1 MKNKILFAIALISLG
16 GLAHAAGDA
25 EAGKAR
31 AMVCGACHGADGNS
45 PAPTFPKLAGQGEK
59 YLIKQM
65 QDIKSG
71 ARSVPTMAGQLDAF
85 DDQAIADVAAYF
97 ASQKVQTGVADPDK
111 VALGERLYRAGDRE
125 KGLPACTACHS
136 PTGAGNA
143 PAGFPALGGQHAEY
157 IAVALKAF
165 RTGER
170 SNDGDTRVMRDIA
183 YKMNDKEI
191 DAVASY
197 IAGLH

>member
-1 MKNKILFAIALISLG
+1 MKKTILFIFAVI
-16 GLAHAAGDA
+16 GLNGLVYADGDA
-25 EAGKAR
+25 EAGKAKSL
-31 AMVCGACHGADGNS
+31 VCGACHGADGNS
-45 PAPTFPKLAGQGEK
+45 PAPAFPKLAGQGEK

-65 QDIKSG
+65 NDIKSG
-71 ARSVPTMAGQLDAF
+71 ARSVPAMIGQLDAF
-85 DDQAIADVAAYF
+85 DQQGLADVAAYY
-97 ASQKVQTGVADPDK
+97 ASQPVTVGSANPEQ

-136 PTGAGNA
+136 PTGAGNG

-157 IAVALKAF
+157 TVATLKAF
-165 RTGER
+165 RSEAR
-170 SNDGDTRVMRDIA
+170 SNDGDIRTMRDIS
-183 YKMNDKEI
+183 YLMNDKEI